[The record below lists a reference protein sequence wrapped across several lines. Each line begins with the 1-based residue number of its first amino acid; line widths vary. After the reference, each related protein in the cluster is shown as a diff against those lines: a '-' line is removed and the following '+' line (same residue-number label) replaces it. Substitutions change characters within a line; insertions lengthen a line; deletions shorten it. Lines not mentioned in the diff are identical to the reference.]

1 VIAAKLFHAYTINE
15 GGDTMYGES
24 DSEFTEADFED
35 IAAGCDVAAH
45 EAVADRSEV
54 SDAQALVEREDP
66 REGSELGEDP
76 Y

>member
-1 VIAAKLFHAYTINE
+1 MLEDDRGDF
-15 GGDTMYGES
+15 GGGIDN
-24 DSEFTEADFED
+24 ADGLDNVNDLAE
-35 IAAGCDVAAH
+35 GCDVAAH
-45 EAVADRSEV
+45 EAVVDRSEV